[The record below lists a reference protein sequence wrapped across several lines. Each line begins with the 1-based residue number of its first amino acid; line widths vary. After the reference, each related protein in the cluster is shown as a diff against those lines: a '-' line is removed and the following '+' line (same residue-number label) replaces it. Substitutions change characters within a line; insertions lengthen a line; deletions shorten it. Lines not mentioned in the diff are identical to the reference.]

1 MFYLSKILLWFT
13 SICDLVC
20 SSSSMIILKSSTDS
34 VYFIGQYFASFFF
47 MLLKLVI
54 WNWMLWHEY
63 LTLSLFIWNIY
74 MCYFWILLRQVC
86 SLHGFK
92 YCTAFVF
99 TFWMSTTSWFVF
111 HYILSLL
118 LLLLFVWNVITLVI
132 IYIWLDIFG

>member
-47 MLLKLVI
+47 YAIKIGYLELNAVTWIFNFIIIYLKYIYVLF
-54 WNWMLWHEY
+54 LD
-63 LTLSLFIWNIY
+63 TLAASF
-74 MCYFWILLRQVC
+74 